1 MSLRSILGFY
11 TMISHKHSGL
21 VAGLNYTVIQELAR
35 SLSLL
40 ELGRLKKQDS
50 LKRACV
56 GLIFRPSIPARPV
69 SIL

>member
-1 MSLRSILGFY
+1 
-11 TMISHKHSGL
+11 MISHKHSGL